1 MTSIPYTCG
10 QAVINEGRTNGSLR
24 LIADIGGTNARFWLV
39 DGSKPVSIKV
49 LRVSEFTESIVLLK
63 SAMKVLGCTEVT
75 EIRIA
80 VAGRVKDGCAA
91 LTNSALVFNAEAL
104 SKALAG
110 EPIITLRNDLQAAAL
125 GLPYLKD
132 GESRPLGRN
141 RNSPD
146 ATQPLALISVGTG
159 LGISGYFPSAGENF
173 ALATEGGHATLP
185 ATTDAELKII
195 HALAERF
202 GHVSGERVLSGSGL
216 VVLYEVMTR
225 TTAPDA
231 ADIVEGALE
240 GDLIKVEVLEQY
252 CSFIGSVAGNLALTY
267 GAWGGVF
274 VGGGVPPRFADFL
287 ERSPFR
293 ERFEAKGRFRSDL
306 QDVPT
311 RLILRS
317 DIALLGLAEV
327 WHPTAQ
333 LL

>member
-1 MTSIPYTCG
+1 MK
-10 QAVINEGRTNGSLR
+10 RSLR

-39 DGSKPVSIKV
+39 DESGPVSTKV
-49 LRVSEFTESIVLLK
+49 LQVSEFTESIALLK
-63 SAMKVLGCTEVT
+63 SAMKKLACTEVT

-80 VAGRVKDGCAA
+80 VAGRVKDGRAA
-91 LTNSALVFNAEAL
+91 LTNSALVFDADAL

-110 EPIITLRNDLQAAAL
+110 EPKIILQNDLQAAAL
-125 GLPYLKD
+125 GLPFLKD
-132 GESRPLGRN
+132 EDSRPLGKN
-141 RNSPD
+141 RNKPD
-146 ATQPLALISVGTG
+146 TTQPLALITVGTG
-159 LGISGYFPSAGENF
+159 LGISGYFPGDSGNF
-173 ALATEGGHATLP
+173 VLATEGGHATLP

-195 HALAERF
+195 QALAKRF

-225 TTAPDA
+225 ANAPDP
-231 ADIVEGALE
+231 ADIVDGALK
-240 GDLIKVEVLEQY
+240 GDLIKIEVLKQF

-311 RLILRS
+311 RLILRG
-317 DIALLGLAEV
+317 DIALLGLAEA
-327 WHPTAQ
+327 WHPTA
-333 LL
+333 

>member
-1 MTSIPYTCG
+1 MTSKLYECD
-10 QAVINEGRTNGSLR
+10 QAVINEGRMNRSLR
-24 LIADIGGTNARFWLV
+24 LIADIGGTNARFRLV
-39 DGSKPVSIKV
+39 DESRPVSTKV
-49 LRVSEFTESIVLLK
+49 LRVSEFTESIALLK
-63 SAMKVLGCTEVT
+63 SAMKVLDCTEVT

-80 VAGRVKDGCAA
+80 VAGRVRDGRAA
-91 LTNSALVFNAEAL
+91 LTNSALVFDAEAL

-110 EPIITLRNDLQAAAL
+110 EPIIILQNDLQAAAL

-132 GESRPLGRN
+132 GDSRPLGKN
-141 RNSPD
+141 RNNPD
-146 ATQPLALISVGTG
+146 TTQPLALISVGTG
-159 LGISGYFPSAGENF
+159 LGISGYFPSEGGNF

-225 TTAPDA
+225 ATAPDP
-231 ADIVEGALE
+231 ADIVEGALK
-240 GDLIKVEVLEQY
+240 GDSIKIEVLKQY
-252 CSFIGSVAGNLALTY
+252 CGFIGSVAGNLALTY

-311 RLILRS
+311 RLILRG
-317 DIALLGLAEV
+317 DVALLGLAEA
-327 WHPTAQ
+327 WHPNA
-333 LL
+333 

>member
-1 MTSIPYTCG
+1 
-10 QAVINEGRTNGSLR
+10 
-24 LIADIGGTNARFWLV
+24 LIADIGGTNARFRLV
-39 DGSKPVSIKV
+39 DGIRPVSTKV

-240 GDLIKVEVLEQY
+240 GDLIKVKVLEQY

>member
-1 MTSIPYTCG
+1 M
-10 QAVINEGRTNGSLR
+10 NEGRTNGSLR
-24 LIADIGGTNARFWLV
+24 LIADIGGTNARFRLV
-39 DGSKPVSIKV
+39 DGSRPVSTKV

-110 EPIITLRNDLQAAAL
+110 EPDITLQNDLQAAAL

-132 GESRPLGRN
+132 GESRTLGNN
-141 RNSPD
+141 RNNPD
-146 ATQPLALISVGTG
+146 AMQPLALISVGTG
-159 LGISGYFPSAGENF
+159 LGISAYFPNEGGNF

-202 GHVSGERVLSGSGL
+202 GHVSGERVLSGPGL

-225 TTAPDA
+225 STAPDP
-231 ADIVEGALE
+231 ADIVKGALK
-240 GDLIKVEVLEQY
+240 GDLIKGEVLKQY

-287 ERSPFR
+287 DRSPFR

-311 RLILRS
+311 RLVLRS
-317 DIALLGLAEV
+317 DVALLGLAEA

-333 LL
+333 VL

>member
-1 MTSIPYTCG
+1 MK
-10 QAVINEGRTNGSLR
+10 RSLR

-39 DGSKPVSIKV
+39 DESGPVSTKV
-49 LRVSEFTESIVLLK
+49 LQVSEFTESIALLK
-63 SAMKVLGCTEVT
+63 SAMKKLACTEVT

-80 VAGRVKDGCAA
+80 VAGRVKDGRAA
-91 LTNSALVFNAEAL
+91 LTNSALVFDADAL

-110 EPIITLRNDLQAAAL
+110 EPKIILQNDLQAAAL
-125 GLPYLKD
+125 GLPFLKD
-132 GESRPLGRN
+132 EDSRPLGKN
-141 RNSPD
+141 RNKPD
-146 ATQPLALISVGTG
+146 TTQPLALITVGTG
-159 LGISGYFPSAGENF
+159 LGISGYFPGDSGNF
-173 ALATEGGHATLP
+173 VLATEGGHATLP

-195 HALAERF
+195 QALAKRF

-225 TTAPDA
+225 ANAPDP
-231 ADIVEGALE
+231 ADIVDGALK
-240 GDLIKVEVLEQY
+240 GDLIKIEVLKQF

-287 ERSPFR
+287 VQSPFR

-311 RLILRS
+311 RLILRG
-317 DIALLGLAEV
+317 DIALLGLAEA
-327 WHPTAQ
+327 WHPTA
-333 LL
+333 